1 LQDPWEY
8 VFGPFRLDP
17 SRELLT
23 CGGKAIALP
32 SRLFALLYALIIADG
47 KVVSR
52 EELSSLIW
60 PGANVAEANLS
71 QHIYML
77 RQLLGESGRERQFI
91 VTVHGKGFRFA
102 APVTLVTPA
111 HPLSKRLTAKEPGRS
126 VSDENPLQAGYE
138 AVAFYSR
145 ASALMDR
152 PGAAPLRTA
161 IEYLKAALAIDSEF
175 VPALV
180 AVARAYTLLAQN
192 SYAAADWAFPRALN
206 AIELA
211 FARAPSSASVHAV
224 NAEIALLAR
233 WDWHAAK
240 ASIDMAMSLNSA
252 SPLVRVSAAWLY
264 EYAGNHMRASTELQE
279 ALLLLPHSPG
289 LQLLLG
295 RFLVMMREYGRAIE
309 HLSQLLEGDQ
319 QFDLARQRRAEAYV
333 LAGRP
338 EEAIADL
345 LFIQRDP
352 TEDAASRLPLLC
364 RAYACA
370 GDKVRALETFECLV
384 AASHVGFV
392 THNNLA
398 MCLIG
403 LDRYDEALEQLERAL
418 AAREP
423 SILLLHASPWFAP
436 VVTSERFERVVSV
449 HKESTRD
456 AFDSS

>member
-1 LQDPWEY
+1 MQDPWEY
-8 VFGPFRLDP
+8 VFGPYRLDP

-23 CGGKAIALP
+23 CGGKAVAVP
-32 SRLFALLYALIIADG
+32 ARLFALLYALIIADG

-60 PGANVAEANLS
+60 PGGNVAEGNLS

-77 RQLLGESGRERQFI
+77 RHLLGESGREREFI

-102 APVTLVTPA
+102 APVTLVAAA
-111 HPLSKRLTAKEPGRS
+111 HPLSKRLAAKEADRS
-126 VSDENPLQAGYE
+126 AGDESPLQAGYE
-138 AVAFYSR
+138 AFAFYSR

-152 PGAAPLRTA
+152 PGAAALRAA
-161 IEYLKAALAIDSEF
+161 IEYLNAALAIDSEF

-192 SYAAADWAFPRALN
+192 SYAASDWAFPRALGS
-206 AIELA
+206 IELA
-211 FARAPSSASVHAV
+211 LARAPSSASVHAV
-224 NAEIALLAR
+224 NAKIALLAR

-240 ASIDMAMSLNSA
+240 TSIDTAMSLNPA

-264 EYAGNHMRASTELQE
+264 EYAGDHTRASTELQE

-295 RFLVMMREYGRAIE
+295 RFLVMMRDYERAIE
-309 HLSQLLEGDQ
+309 HLSQLLEDDR
-319 QFDLARQRRAEAYV
+319 QFDLARQHRAEAYV

-338 EEAIADL
+338 EQAIGDL
-345 LFIQRDP
+345 RFIQRDP

-364 RAYACA
+364 RAYAWA
-370 GDKVRALETFECLV
+370 GDEERALETYDHLV

-392 THNNLA
+392 THSNLA

-403 LDRYDEALEQLERAL
+403 LERYDEALEQLERAL

-423 SILLLHASPWFAP
+423 SMLLLHASPWFAP
-436 VVTSERFERVVSV
+436 VVTSERFKRLMSV
-449 HKESTRD
+449 HKESTRG